1 MKKLALITFC
11 SLMCLW
17 WTFPQFGLADDSDQ
31 MNTEQRREF
40 QERWQNMTPEQRREF
55 REHHQNM
62 TPERRERPR
71 QRSQSQPRRGRAG
84 RR

>member
-17 WTFPQFGLADDSDQ
+17 WTFPQFSLADDSDQ

-40 QERWQNMTPEQRREF
+40 RERWQNTSPEQKERMRQRRQNTTPEQ
-55 REHHQNM
+55 
-62 TPERRERPR
+62 RERPR
-71 QRSQSQPRRGRAG
+71 QRSQSQPRRGRSG

>member
-71 QRSQSQPRRGRAG
+71 QRSQSQPRRGRSGG
-84 RR
+84 R

>member
-31 MNTEQRREF
+31 MNTEQRRES
-40 QERWQNMTPEQRREF
+40 QERWQNMTPDQRVELRQ
-55 REHHQNM
+55 RWQNM
-62 TPERRERPR
+62 TPKRRERPR
-71 QRSQSQPRRGRAG
+71 QRSQSQPRRGRSGG
-84 RR
+84 R

>member
-31 MNTEQRREF
+31 MNTEQRRES

-71 QRSQSQPRRGRAG
+71 QRSQSQPRRGRSGG
-84 RR
+84 R

>member
-31 MNTEQRREF
+31 MNTEQRRES
-40 QERWQNMTPEQRREF
+40 QERWQNMTPDQRVELRQ
-55 REHHQNM
+55 RWQNM